1 MKMEWFSGM
10 KLFTLIELLIVIA
23 IIAILAAMLSPALNA
38 ARGKARQSICLNNQ
52 KQLFLGMSL
61 YADDHNGLSLQGAS
75 RAGVV
80 IDRSKYNWG
89 WTLFDGGYVKMLS
102 AYDCPSV
109 IAASTSLFFS
119 RNKPTIPA
127 SWHFCYTAIGYNGY
141 GLGSNW
147 GGTTWQQ
154 IILARLRKPT
164 EAIVFAD
171 CATSNYNYETLYGGY
186 YAIEDGNN
194 LRSRHLN
201 RANVTW
207 ADGHVSSE
215 HDARTRYVHSTYLS
229 LVGNKP

>member
-1 MKMEWFSGM
+1 MPMTTTGCLCKALPGQ
-10 KLFTLIELLIVIA
+10 ELLLIA
-23 IIAILAAMLSPALNA
+23 ANTI
-38 ARGKARQSICLNNQ
+38 
-52 KQLFLGMSL
+52 
-61 YADDHNGLSLQGAS
+61 GAGRFS
-75 RAGVV
+75 
-80 IDRSKYNWG
+80 
-89 WTLFDGGYVKMLS
+89 TGGYVKMLS

-109 IAASTSLFFS
+109 IAASTSLFLS

-201 RANVTW
+201 RANVT
-207 ADGHVSSE
+207 
-215 HDARTRYVHSTYLS
+215 
-229 LVGNKP
+229 